1 MRRFLLL
8 LTLVGASS
16 LPRLIRRGKADVTV
30 RRTTGEVLV
39 GRGTYGRQS
48 WTGQTATVFGCSG
61 FLGRYIVARLAR
73 EGTKV
78 IVPYRGLSEYIRHLR
93 PTGDLGMVIP
103 MEFDLRNPVQIEEC
117 VRYSDVV
124 INLIGRNYETK
135 NFSFD
140 QVHVEGAQRIA
151 NVSRESGVSRL
162 IHMSSICAKTDAQS
176 QALVTKAFGEERVR
190 ESFPGANIVR
200 SATMY
205 GYEDE
210 LLNNIGK
217 NKHFYLTVNN
227 AQQKL
232 RPVCVSDVAHAI
244 DSIRDDESTVG
255 QTFELYNP
263 KEYTRKDIIDLVQF
277 LIREKVW
284 HVNIPTPLFRTF
296 AKVADLMPFHY
307 TSHHEIDMLLADE
320 IPTGEPAIK
329 TFADLGI
336 QPHTLELTALQ
347 YIRHYRPSQHE
358 EDPIEPKGYKAFRKP
373 PVPAC
378 KVHLG

>member
-1 MRRFLLL
+1 MPPLLML
-8 LTLVGASS
+8 LVGVSS
-16 LPRLIRRGKADVTV
+16 STRLIKRGKADVTV
-30 RRTTGEVLV
+30 RKTTGDVLV

-78 IVPYRGLSEYIRHLR
+78 IVPYRGLGEYVRHLR

-103 MEFDLRNPVQIEEC
+103 MEFDLRNPAQIEEC

-151 NVSRESGVSRL
+151 NISRESGVSRL
-162 IHMSSICAKTDAQS
+162 IHMSNICAKTNAQS
-176 QALVTKAFGEERVR
+176 HALVTKAFGEERVR

-210 LLNNIGK
+210 LLNNIGR

-255 QTFELYNP
+255 QTFELFNP
-263 KEYTRKDIIDLVQF
+263 KEYSRKDIIDLVQF

-284 HVNIPTPLFRTF
+284 HVNIPTPLFRAF
-296 AKVADLMPFHY
+296 AKAVDLLPFHY
-307 TSHHEIDMLLADE
+307 TSHHEIDMLSADE
-320 IPTGEPAIK
+320 IPSDNPAIK

-358 EDPIEPKGYKAFRKP
+358 EDPMEPKGYKAFRKP
-373 PVPAC
+373 PVPVSN
-378 KVHLG
+378 KDIVV